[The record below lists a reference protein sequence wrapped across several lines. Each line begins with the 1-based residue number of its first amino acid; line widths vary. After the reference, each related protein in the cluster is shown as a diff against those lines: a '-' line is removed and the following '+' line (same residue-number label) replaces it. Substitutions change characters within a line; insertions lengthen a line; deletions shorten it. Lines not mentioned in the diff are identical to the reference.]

1 MQVRKKFR
9 RLKRF
14 VYLGAVTGTVIGVR
28 RARER
33 RGTTLGAPASWP
45 PLEPSPESPV
55 AALGDLATD
64 RAPSPAT
71 STSTSASASASAP
84 AWTPASDSAGPAMPA
99 EPASPQIESPFAETA
114 GAWVAPL
121 EDGSCPLG
129 HPIKANNNSGIF
141 HEPGGRFYARTR
153 AERCY
158 VDAAAAAADG
168 YRPAKG
174 ANDREVTD

>member
-14 VYLGAVTGTVIGVR
+14 AYLGAVTGTVIGVR

-33 RGTTLGAPASWP
+33 RDRGTTLGAPASWP

-64 RAPSPAT
+64 RAPS
-71 STSTSASASASAP
+71 
-84 AWTPASDSAGPAMPA
+84 PASDSAGPAMPA

>member
-1 MQVRKKFR
+1 MQVRKKLR

-14 VYLGAVTGTVIGVR
+14 AYLGAITGTVIAVR
-28 RARER
+28 RVLQRPAAAPE
-33 RGTTLGAPASWP
+33 LGSPATWP
-45 PLEPSPESPV
+45 PLEPSSEPPV
-55 AALGDLATD
+55 AAVGDLAT
-64 RAPSPAT
+64 AAAGAPPSESTPSESTPSPT
-71 STSTSASASASAP
+71 TPTVSAL
-84 AWTPASDSAGPAMPA
+84 A
-99 EPASPQIESPFAETA
+99 EPA

-121 EDGSCPLG
+121 PDGSCPAS
-129 HPIKANNNSGIF
+129 HPVKANDNSGIF

-174 ANDREVTD
+174 ANDQEETKR

>member
-14 VYLGAVTGTVIGVR
+14 AYLGAITGTVIGVR
-28 RARER
+28 RVRQR
-33 RGTTLGAPASWP
+33 RAAVHELGSPATWP
-45 PLEPSPESPV
+45 PLEPASEPPV

-64 RAPSPAT
+64 RTAPSAPPVPAE
-71 STSTSASASASAP
+71 SAAP
-84 AWTPASDSAGPAMPA
+84 AAPK
-99 EPASPQIESPFAETA
+99 QIESPLAEPA

-121 EDGSCPLG
+121 EDGSCPVS
-129 HPIKANNNSGIF
+129 HPVKANANSGIF

-174 ANDREVTD
+174 ANDQEETKQ